1 MENIIFEDNH
11 LLIVGK
17 TSTIPVQSDIS
28 GDKCLLEYYKEYIKK
43 KYDKK
48 GNVFLGL
55 VNRIDRPTS
64 GIVIMAKTSKCL
76 RRMNEKI
83 RLRKIKKKYWVLVQK
98 KSDLKNKGVLKDFL
112 SKNQNKNKSFV
123 VEEKS
128 KNAKE
133 AILEYKTLKKLRNY
147 LFLEVLLIT
156 GRHHQIRVQFSNLG
170 APVRGDVKYGA
181 KRALN
186 DRSIS
191 LHSREIEFKHP
202 VNNELMNLK
211 CKPPE
216 EFISKI

>member
-11 LLIVGK
+11 LFIVGK
-17 TSTIPVQSDIS
+17 KSTIPVQSDIS
-28 GDKCLLEYYKEYIKK
+28 GDKCLLEHSKEYIKN
-43 KYDKK
+43 KYHKK

-83 RLRKIKKKYWVLVQK
+83 RLRKIKKKYWVLVEKSNIK
-98 KSDLKNKGVLKDFL
+98 KKDILKNFL
-112 SKNQNKNKSFV
+112 RKNSKKNKSFV

-128 KNAKE
+128 NNCKE
-133 AILEYKTLKKLRNY
+133 AILEYKTLKKLKNY
-147 LFLEVLLIT
+147 LFLEVILIT
-156 GRHHQIRVQFSNLG
+156 GRHHQIRVQFSNIG

-186 DRSIS
+186 DKSIC
-191 LHSREIEFKHP
+191 LHSREIEFEHP
-202 VNNELMNLK
+202 VNNELINLK
-211 CKPPE
+211 CSPPD
-216 EFISKI
+216 EFLSKL